1 MKISFVIPCYNEGAN
16 IDNLIV
22 ELKRVEGKLPSY
34 DFEFLLVDDG
44 SSDNTLELI
53 KRAAQMERSVE
64 YIGLSRN
71 FGKEAAMLAG
81 FRYATGDYIGVMD
94 ADLQHPPEVIPQ
106 FVEALNSGYDMVAT
120 RRVDRKGASGRYN
133 FGANIF
139 YKLINFFG
147 DDVKLDNGVQDFR
160 LMRRSVVESILSLP
174 ESSRFS
180 KGIFS
185 WVGYKTH
192 TIEVEDRPRVAG
204 ETKWSLFKSIRY
216 GLDGLVSFST
226 VPLRIS
232 TFLGIIASAA
242 GFIYA
247 IYIVVKTLV
256 SGIDAP
262 GFATLACLILIMGG
276 LNLLFLGVLG
286 EYIGRIY
293 KETKRRPLYLIRE
306 SSLKQK

>member
-81 FRYATGDYIGVMD
+81 FRHATGDYIGVMD
-94 ADLQHPPEVIPQ
+94 ADLQHPPEIIPQ

>member
-71 FGKEAAMLAG
+71 FGKEATMLAG
-81 FRYATGDYIGVMD
+81 FRHATGDYIGVMD